1 MEISRSGQ
9 AACYPDL
16 SWGRV
21 QLFQVPEQR
30 GGLRGPTRAR
40 GEATGEAPKG
50 QEDSSRL
57 WGAGADRLRKVSERA
72 CHPPGDRGEPV
83 EPSPAGDT
91 GCRRPTSS
99 PEVTHLGLR
108 KRAAVCCR
116 SLGEGC
122 PQGPGSLAVQAHHRG
137 LQNGLQQPGKVL
149 LAKKPRF
156 WQRKRR

>member
-9 AACYPDL
+9 AASYPDL

-57 WGAGADRLRKVSERA
+57 WGAGADST
-72 CHPPGDRGEPV
+72 RGRTGA
-83 EPSPAGDT
+83 AGDL
-91 GCRRPTSS
+91 GHSAWLLPNRPA
-99 PEVTHLGLR
+99 R
-108 KRAAVCCR
+108 
-116 SLGEGC
+116 
-122 PQGPGSLAVQAHHRG
+122 
-137 LQNGLQQPGKVL
+137 
-149 LAKKPRF
+149 
-156 WQRKRR
+156 